1 MPRQVPV
8 LFPKL
13 KKQLADIG
21 ERMRLAR
28 LRRKY
33 SAEMVAVRANLTR
46 NTLLRIERGEPSVS
60 FGAYASVLQVLGLQ
74 NDLNV
79 LAIEDPLGRK
89 LQDLHLPSRKE
100 RSGLGKDSDVRE
112 S

>member
-60 FGAYASVLQVLGLQ
+60 LGAYASVLQVLGLQ

-89 LQDLHLPSRKE
+89 LQDLHLPPRQE
-100 RSGLGKDSDVRE
+100 RRGPGKDSHVRE